1 LAKATATTSSV
12 EATDGL
18 ASHRPSRRG
27 FYRPELDALRFFA
40 FFCIFCHHSFSRP
53 NAGTDLRDTLSIS
66 LKFAV
71 SLFFL
76 LSGYLITTLLSME
89 KELTGRVHLG
99 SFYRRRIARIWPLY
113 YWFLVVV
120 LLLGIGVPRLLP
132 SGQALA
138 VFFFF
143 SGNWF
148 LACGTA
154 KALGAIGILWSVNV
168 EEQFYLVWPV
178 ITRFCGWRN
187 LFAVSTAI
195 LAVSYAVLVWL
206 GVRGGFS
213 DASLRFNSLVEMQF
227 FAAGALLAAWLP
239 RQGIRMPGAARL
251 LLGAVGLSCWVA
263 GTHLFGDTAAGALA
277 IWWTPTAL
285 YGCVLIGCVALF
297 LSFFG
302 MPEAWIPQP
311 ILWLGKIS
319 YGLYVYHILVLTLMP
334 RWPAGWR
341 HWAGISAARLCLEL
355 LLAILLA
362 GLSYRWIEQPFLR
375 WKESFTF
382 VPNRPA

>member
-1 LAKATATTSSV
+1 MATTSSV
-12 EATDGL
+12 EATDSL
-18 ASHRPSRRG
+18 ASHKPSRRG

-40 FFCIFCHHSFSRP
+40 FLCIFFCHTLSRP
-53 NAGTDLRDTLSIS
+53 NPGTDLRDTLAIS

-99 SFYRRRIARIWPLY
+99 SFYKRRIARIMPLY
-113 YWFLVVV
+113 YWFLVVM
-120 LLLGIGVPRLLP
+120 LLLGTGMPRLLP
-132 SGQALA
+132 SGKALTA
-138 VFFFF
+138 FLFF

-148 LACGTA
+148 ITRGKVDT
-154 KALGAIGILWSVNV
+154 LGATGILWSVNV

-178 ITRFCGWRN
+178 ITKFCGRRN
-187 LFAVSTAI
+187 LVAVSTAI
-195 LAVSYAVLVWL
+195 LAASYAVLLWL
-206 GVRGGFS
+206 GARGGFS
-213 DASLRFNSLVEMQF
+213 DLTLRYSSLVEMQY

-239 RQGIRMPGAARL
+239 RQGIKMPGAARL
-251 LLGAVGLSCWVA
+251 LLGVAGLSCWAA
-263 GTHLFGDTAAGALA
+263 GTRLFGDLAVGAFA
-277 IWWTPTAL
+277 IWWTPAAL
-285 YGCVLIGCVALF
+285 YGCVLVGCVALF

-302 MPEAWIPQP
+302 MSEAWIPQP

-319 YGLYVYHILVLTLMP
+319 YGLYVYHILVLALVR
-334 RWPAGWR
+334 RWAAGWG
-341 HWAGISAARLCLEL
+341 HGAGISAVRLCLEL
-355 LLAILLA
+355 LLSILVA

-382 VPNRPA
+382 VPSRQA